1 MKSRKM
7 KLFMLLLGC
16 KPQGRHTEQHDI
28 FFGIANHVREL
39 VPDIEAFWPEAV
51 GNIHV
56 DAWREVNQVNG
67 FRVQVASREEAPSA
81 QQQEGGNRL
90 FFMNLGGYKENEF
103 DEFHYRMLVAAPEKG
118 AAIRLAKSTAFYQHT
133 GFKGAESHIDD
144 KYGVDV
150 DDLYQ
155 IEEILPA
162 SVKDKYI
169 ITLHAQQDV
178 SADPITMGYLRLNKL

>member
-1 MKSRKM
+1 
-7 KLFMLLLGC
+7 MLMLGC

-28 FFGIANHVREL
+28 FFGIANTLREL
-39 VPDIEAFWPEAV
+39 IPDIEAFWPEAV
-51 GNIHV
+51 GNIHI
-56 DAWREVNQVNG
+56 DAWREVNHVNG
-67 FRVQVASREEAPSA
+67 YRVQVDPRKEAQPA
-81 QQQEGGNRL
+81 QQQEGSPRL

-118 AAIRLAKSTAFYQHT
+118 AAIRFAKATAFYQHT

-162 SVKDKYI
+162 STKDKYI
-169 ITLHAQQDV
+169 ISLHPQEDV
-178 SADPITMGYLRLNKL
+178 TTNDPIQMGYFRLNKL